1 MVVRMSRTT
10 FILLGVTYYII
21 SVIIIILVLNK
32 INKREK
38 KKYQDEILDLEVDK
52 NQIISADI
60 MSELQKVEE
69 LVNNALMQEIYGNL
83 KKRFDEIKKN
93 DIPEITD
100 KLLELQELYDNKKY
114 KDLQKSISDVELK
127 VYLVKAKSDYL
138 LGEIKQITLSKG
150 KNREIATALKTRYRM
165 VLTEYN
171 NSKNDYSYI
180 AKPVELQFENIDKM
194 FSAFETNM
202 AKNNY
207 GEVKKIIRSL
217 ENMIGNLELVIKEGP
232 SIILMANKLIPRKVE
247 DIKSIKDSMIR
258 DGYNLDYLNIDDAI
272 TDANKASKLALEK
285 INVLNITDSSV
296 ELKTILDYFDN
307 LYNEFDKEKAAKNL
321 FMDYLRSVLVK
332 ANKLEKANSDLKR
345 KTADYK
351 YSYDIKTDDLKV
363 LDEIAKSIKNVKKD
377 YEMLTNAYRN
387 KQVAFT
393 KLLKEM
399 QKLDSTLENL
409 TSSLNEAYTK
419 FGNLK
424 EDEIQ
429 AKEQLE
435 EIREV
440 LVKAKTKL
448 NQYNLPIIPDFYYTY
463 LQEAYLAIDNVKKE
477 LNKKPISIETL
488 NIRVDTAR
496 DLALKLYNSAKEI
509 IKSAYM
515 AETSIVYGN
524 RYRSLNNGLDV
535 ALIRAE
541 NLFFKGEYK
550 KSLECSIN
558 AIDEIE
564 PDFYQNL
571 RSTVINTENQ
581 NS

>member
-114 KDLQKSISDVELK
+114 KDLQRSISDVELK

-307 LYNEFDKEKAAKNL
+307 LYNEFDKEKTAKNL

-377 YEMLTNAYRN
+377 YEILTNAYRN

-409 TSSLNEAYTK
+409 TSSLNEAYSK

-440 LVKAKTKL
+440 LVKAKNKL

-488 NIRVDTAR
+488 NIRVDNAR

>member
-1 MVVRMSRTT
+1 MSRTT

-377 YEMLTNAYRN
+377 YEILTNAYRN

-409 TSSLNEAYTK
+409 TSSLNEAYSK

-440 LVKAKTKL
+440 LVKAKNKL

>member
-1 MVVRMSRTT
+1 MSRTT

-307 LYNEFDKEKAAKNL
+307 LYNEFDKEKTAKNL

-377 YEMLTNAYRN
+377 YEILTNAYRN

-399 QKLDSTLENL
+399 QKLDLTLENL
-409 TSSLNEAYTK
+409 TSSLNEAYSK

-440 LVKAKTKL
+440 LVKAKNKL